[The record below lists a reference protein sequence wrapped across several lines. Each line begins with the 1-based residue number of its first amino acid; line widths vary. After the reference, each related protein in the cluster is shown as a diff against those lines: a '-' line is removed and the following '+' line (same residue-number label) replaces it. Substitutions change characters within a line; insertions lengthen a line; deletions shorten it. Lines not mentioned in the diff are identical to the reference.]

1 MTPPR
6 RRVIAALAVLIP
18 LAACSSGG
26 EDDSGA
32 SSAGYPRTVENCDQ
46 KVTIE
51 APIEQAVA
59 INQPAT
65 ELLLSLGLADRI
77 AAVGVSDSQVIDS
90 VAEDFDQVEKFDDE
104 FPALERVLDLEP
116 DFVYSTFAYTFTGE
130 GIGSREQFGELGV
143 PTYQSPSE
151 CGGQDAEQT
160 SELTLD
166 DMYDEIDEVATL
178 FDVEDEGDRLV
189 QDLQKRADEA
199 TTDLGVDDVQLA
211 WWYSSTR
218 TPYMAGCCGAPGLM
232 TRAVGAKNAFE
243 DESQLWPEIGWE
255 TILDRDPD
263 VLVLADLERGD
274 DGDSAEAKIEFLESD
289 PVASQLTAVK
299 NRRYIVLGGTTM
311 DPSIRN
317 VDGIE
322 QLADGLRDLG
332 FAQ

>member
-26 EDDSGA
+26 EDDSGE

-46 KVTIE
+46 EVTIE

-90 VAEDFDQVEKFDDE
+90 VAEDFEQVEKFDDE

-199 TTDLGVDDVQLA
+199 TTDLGVDDVELA